1 MKFLLFLTAFVGMAL
16 TEDLKCYSCKDANQ
30 FYVPCGGAVREKLEL
45 CNIPVCTNMQ
55 ISKMDGSSV
64 CFCTASGCNG
74 AIGQQI

>member
-55 ISKMDGSSV
+55 IRWIFRV
-64 CFCTASGCNG
+64 FLHC
-74 AIGQQI
+74 IWV